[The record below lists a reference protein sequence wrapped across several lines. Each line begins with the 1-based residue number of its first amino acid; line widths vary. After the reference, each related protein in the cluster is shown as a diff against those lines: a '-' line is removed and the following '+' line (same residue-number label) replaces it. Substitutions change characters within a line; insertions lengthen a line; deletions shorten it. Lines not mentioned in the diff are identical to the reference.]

1 MLVLSRAAR
10 AGGFGLRRG
19 LLQCHARGLCGFDWS
34 QFGPDDVERDPWL
47 VLGVEPDASKAEVKA
62 AFKSRARA
70 CHPDMAPDLDPALGR
85 ERFTMVQRAYE
96 LLEDPASL
104 RRKTAKSLDDRECP
118 ALPLLPLLSPT
129 WCAPGS
135 TPRLN

>member
-47 VLGVEPDASKAEVKA
+47 VLGVEPDASK
-62 AFKSRARA
+62 
-70 CHPDMAPDLDPALGR
+70 GR
-85 ERFTMVQRAYE
+85 LIE
-96 LLEDPASL
+96 LNCCTVSYIVMQQNRWFVFLH
-104 RRKTAKSLDDRECP
+104 TY
-118 ALPLLPLLSPT
+118 T
-129 WCAPGS
+129 
-135 TPRLN
+135 